1 MILTVQVDDN
11 PSATDEEAAHLLSDI
26 LTICP
31 AEVRVE
37 NIVKPGDFTS
47 KTGSTNK
54 GDPIT
59 LGAIVLAAVAS
70 GGVLTKA
77 LSPGGF
83 LTKLADIL
91 YERIKKD
98 VKICITTPEGDKVE
112 LTGTSK
118 EIEFLLRKH
127 FRKSHRG

>member
-1 MILTVQVDDN
+1 VILTVLIDGN
-11 PSATDEEAAHLLSDI
+11 PSASDDEAAHLLSDI
-26 LTICP
+26 LVICP
-31 AEVRVE
+31 AEIRARSVTERQDL
-37 NIVKPGDFTS
+37 PA
-47 KTGSTNK
+47 KTNLTTK

-59 LGAIVLAAVAS
+59 LGAIILAAVAS

-98 VKICITTPEGDKVE
+98 VKISITASSGDKVE

-118 EIEFLLRKH
+118 EIESLLRKH
-127 FRKSHRG
+127 FRKDRRG